1 MEREGHCIKRGSA
14 ESEGRGAGAPGA
26 AEGGTRPSGPRRIP
40 RPRCGEQA
48 VCYLSAAADDG
59 SGSLSRWDAYSLG
72 RKQIKQTRT
81 ESANDSRLWN
91 KQPQE
96 GSEQTR

>member
-40 RPRCGEQA
+40 RRRCGEQA

-59 SGSLSRWDAYSLG
+59 SGVPVQMG
-72 RKQIKQTRT
+72 RLFFGEETDKTNT
-81 ESANDSRLWN
+81 N
-91 KQPQE
+91 
-96 GSEQTR
+96 